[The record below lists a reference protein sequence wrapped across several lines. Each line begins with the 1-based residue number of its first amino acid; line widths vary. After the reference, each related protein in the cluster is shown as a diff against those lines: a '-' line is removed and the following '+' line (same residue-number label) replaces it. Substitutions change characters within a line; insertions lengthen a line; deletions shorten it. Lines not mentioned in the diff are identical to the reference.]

1 MSGVVAIFRRDG
13 GAPDHLEACAMLAA
27 APYRGPDG
35 VQIRFL
41 GEVVLGHA
49 RMVVTPEDQLDL
61 QPLVSPRTGCAISAD
76 LRLDNR
82 RELLDMLSVL
92 TPTAISDAELVLL
105 AYEEWGLEAFPR
117 LLGDFAVVIWDPRER
132 RLLCARDTSGRRE
145 LYYRVDGSVFY
156 AASEIQQLLQAPRVP
171 VLPNEEKIRTF
182 LLPSSVLSSEKQE
195 AATYYQDVWSVEAGC
210 VLVVTPSEV
219 RRERYWELG
228 GVREI
233 RYRREE
239 EYAEHL
245 WEVFSRC
252 VGDRLRSVGP
262 VGVLLS
268 GGLDSSSIACTA
280 QTLYTAGR
288 VQGGGI
294 ATFSTVYDD
303 LECDER
309 PLIEAIQKM
318 YGIDAHYVPPGG
330 YAGRLQPQPMGFQVA
345 PNMGMS
351 EGWDLIMGTVTSAGV
366 RLLLTGDI
374 ADACI
379 AGSPLVFDSLI
390 RHGKVGDLL
399 LYLRTYR
406 RTHSDP
412 WRRILLLYCLAPL
425 LPMSLQR
432 RIILGHLR
440 RSAPKSPERLL
451 PDWMPQAL
459 RVELGTRQIEAMFES
474 ERRRHFS
481 SPARQEEYDLLYPPP
496 LEVHPVPWSVQVA
509 QPYADRRLHEYLL
522 RVPPEVKYRPH
533 PETDEFYAGSK
544 RLLRGAMRGILP
556 ETIRTRTSKT
566 HFASAFERELELN
579 WHHYKAVFGPGGT
592 PRIAERG
599 YVVQERFWQRLQA
612 MRAGERGPDFLY
624 VMYII
629 GLETWLRALELP
641 RPQLV
646 TVPPPWQD
654 RAMLGAGPR

>member
-1 MSGVVAIFRRDG
+1 
-13 GAPDHLEACAMLAA
+13 
-27 APYRGPDG
+27 
-35 VQIRFL
+35 
-41 GEVVLGHA
+41 
-49 RMVVTPEDQLDL
+49 
-61 QPLVSPRTGCAISAD
+61 
-76 LRLDNR
+76 
-82 RELLDMLSVL
+82 
-92 TPTAISDAELVLL
+92 
-105 AYEEWGLEAFPR
+105 
-117 LLGDFAVVIWDPRER
+117 
-132 RLLCARDTSGRRE
+132 
-145 LYYRVDGSVFY
+145 
-156 AASEIQQLLQAPRVP
+156 
-171 VLPNEEKIRTF
+171 
-182 LLPSSVLSSEKQE
+182 
-195 AATYYQDVWSVEAGC
+195 
-210 VLVVTPSEV
+210 
-219 RRERYWELG
+219 
-228 GVREI
+228 
-233 RYRREE
+233 
-239 EYAEHL
+239 L

-252 VGDRLRSVGP
+252 VGDRLRCVGP

-268 GGLDSSSIACTA
+268 GGLDSSSIACIA
-280 QTLYTAGR
+280 QTLYTAGS
-288 VQGGGI
+288 VQGRGI
-294 ATFSTVYDD
+294 STFSTVYDD

-309 PLIEAIQKM
+309 PLIEAVQEM

-351 EGWDLIMGTVTSAGV
+351 EGWDLIMGAVTSAGV

-390 RHGKVGDLL
+390 RRGKLGDLL
-399 LYLRTYR
+399 LYLRAYR
-406 RTHSDP
+406 RRCGDP

-425 LPMSLQR
+425 LPRSLQR
-432 RIILGHLR
+432 RIMLGHLR
-440 RSAPKSPERLL
+440 RSAPRSPERLL
-451 PDWMPQAL
+451 PAWMPQAL
-459 RVELGTRQIEAMFES
+459 RAELGARQIEATFES
-474 ERRRHFS
+474 ERRRRFS

-496 LEVHPVPWSVQVA
+496 LEVHPAPWCVQVA

-522 RVPPEVKYRPH
+522 GVPPEVKYRPH

-544 RLLRGAMRGILP
+544 RLLRQAMRGILP
-556 ETIRTRTSKT
+556 EPIRTRTSKT

-579 WHHYKAVFGPGGT
+579 WHHYEAVFGPGGT

-654 RAMLGAGPR
+654 RATLGAEPR